1 MCYAYAMLRCRSVG
15 NALGAALFFVIAPGT
30 LAGLVPFLMTR
41 WRAEDPF
48 LATDIT
54 RCVGTLVVVP
64 GLGLLVDAFVRFVR
78 EGRGTPAPVAAPR
91 HLVVRGPYRWVRNPM
106 YVAVLAIIVGEAL
119 ILGNTALLAYAAVVA
134 LAFHTFVVL
143 YEEPTLRERF
153 GNEYEAYTASVPR
166 WIPRPPRSRSTS

>member
-1 MCYAYAMLRCRSVG
+1 MA
-15 NALGAALFFVIAPGT
+15 NAAGAALFFAIAPG
-30 LAGLVPFLMTR
+30 LVAGVLPFLITR
-41 WRAEDPF
+41 WRLSDPF
-48 LATDIT
+48 LGTDVT
-54 RCVGTLVVVP
+54 RWVGAALMVP
-64 GLGLLVDAFVRFVR
+64 ALGLLIDAFVRFVR

-119 ILGNTALLAYAAVVA
+119 ILGSAALLTYAALVT

-153 GNEYEAYTASVPR
+153 GLEYEAYAASVPR
-166 WIPRPPRSRSTS
+166 WIPRPPRSRATS